1 MRNTLALLLTLA
13 IFLTFQPAN
22 ATTVYRYEWEALG
35 QTTPASLG
43 SPLSGYIDFLAPSS
57 GSPYNFLGL
66 SAIYDLQF
74 TTASSLSVAPGAPYI
89 PAATYTLADST
100 TTSTYVAWNH
110 QEITYLQGL
119 SFAGPNGVTGNISD
133 SAMQTFFPFDYAPNE
148 DYESGAWMFE
158 GSITVAPTLAN
169 LSISDGGGT
178 LLLLLIA
185 AGSLAAYGFFHRL
198 QTASR

>member
-1 MRNTLALLLTLA
+1 M
-13 IFLTFQPAN
+13 
-22 ATTVYRYEWEALG
+22 
-35 QTTPASLG
+35 
-43 SPLSGYIDFLAPSS
+43 
-57 GSPYNFLGL
+57 

-89 PAATYTLADST
+89 PATTYTLADST
-100 TTSTYVAWNH
+100 STSTYVAWNH
-110 QEITYLQGL
+110 AEITYLQGL
-119 SFAGPNGVTGNISD
+119 SFAGPNGVAGNISD

-178 LLLLLIA
+178 TPFAPHCGQLPLPPTVFFQRPADRFALSPSFVDVSSRAIA
-185 AGSLAAYGFFHRL
+185 NQRCLRQDFS
-198 QTASR
+198 SRSFPLTK